1 MKSFVFNPAF
11 AKMTGSIN
19 AGLFLG
25 YLMTRSSGEWY
36 EESISSICENT
47 GLSKNK
53 FFPAKDILC
62 KNDFVKCKTFGMPA
76 KNSYKLNIKKIE
88 AELKKYQVDISSY
101 NHFENKQT
109 KKEQPKKKDKF
120 EELLSQIPKEK
131 RDGYKEI
138 HIKILRD
145 FYEYRKN
152 IKPIKT
158 PRPLEMYLNELKKI
172 QDAGYKPMDAIETM
186 KSREWQ
192 TVKLEWIEREKGIE
206 KRDAGSGGN
215 YTW

>member
-1 MKSFVFNPAF
+1 MRADSVFCIDINGMKALDISPLEWVFLCIVGNLEDGGVCDLPKDELAEIVGVARRSVFNMIDRLCEKKLLKKRGAGIATT
-11 AKMTGSIN
+11 AKWKN
-19 AGLFLG
+19 A
-25 YLMTRSSGEWY
+25 Y
-36 EESISSICENT
+36 E
-47 GLSKNK
+47 
-53 FFPAKDILC
+53 
-62 KNDFVKCKTFGMPA
+62 
-76 KNSYKLNIKKIE
+76 KIE
-88 AELKKYQVDISSY
+88 NRIEKSKP
-101 NHFENKQT
+101 
-109 KKEQPKKKDKF
+109 KEQPKKKDKF
-120 EELLSQIPKEK
+120 DELLSQIPKEK

-172 QDAGYKPMDAIETM
+172 QDAGYKPMEAIETM